1 MLDLRLNYPA
11 VKQEADIFQH
21 YVNGLTEQEK
31 VALLS
36 PAPMTPNAAGLQR
49 LGQWLQLPPD
59 TLQQQMDVTTTASGN
74 SAGYCI
80 LSFFRRTEQTVAIEE
95 FTYNN
100 FKLAGQAL
108 GYQFQT
114 IACDGEGMLPDALE
128 QYLQTGKSRLVYVQ
142 PTVHNPTCSVM
153 SLQRREAIAR
163 VIRSF
168 KDVYLIED
176 DAYRFLHP
184 SPPPAFLQ
192 LMPERTI
199 SVCSFSKIFNPF
211 LRLAYIIYPKG
222 LLQGIES
229 MIQITTSGSS
239 ALFHAF
245 VQHLLQHDLLPQV
258 IHEKREIALA
268 LYEKITTLFE
278 GLHYNI
284 FPGSY
289 HFWVRLPAHFPA
301 GTFVPQMKAKGID
314 VMSSESFSVHE
325 DQGYIR
331 IAMGAVWNAPE
342 LLPALKMI
350 AEGVR
355 NA

>member
-11 VKQEADIFQH
+11 VKQEADIFQQ
-21 YVNGLTEQEK
+21 YVNGLTAEEK
-31 VALLS
+31 YALLS
-36 PAPMTPNAAGLQR
+36 PAPMTPDVAGLQR

-80 LSFFRRTEQTVAIEE
+80 LSFLRRTEQTVAIEE

-100 FKLAGQAL
+100 FKFAGQAL

-114 IACDGEGMLPDALE
+114 IACDEEGMLPDALE
-128 QYLQTGKSRLVYVQ
+128 QYLQTGKSKLVYVQ

-153 SLQRREAIAR
+153 SLQRREAIVR

-199 SVCSFSKIFNPF
+199 YVCSFSKIFNPF
-211 LRLAYIIYPKG
+211 VRLAYIIYPKG
-222 LLQGIES
+222 LLQGMER
-229 MIQITTSGSS
+229 MISITTSGSS

-245 VQHLLQHDLLPQV
+245 IQYLLQHNLLLQV
-258 IHEKREIALA
+258 INEKRQIAMA
-268 LYEKITTLFE
+268 LHEKITVLFE
-278 GLHYNI
+278 GLDYNL

-289 HFWVRLPAHFPA
+289 HFWVKLPAHLPA
-301 GTFVPQMKAKGID
+301 GTFVQQMKAKGID
-314 VMSSESFSVHE
+314 VMSSEDFSVHG
-325 DQGYIR
+325 DHGYIR
-331 IAMGAVWNAPE
+331 IAMGAAWNAPE
-342 LLPALKMI
+342 LLPALKTI
-350 AEGVR
+350 AESVR